1 MDIIVQVSVFDI
13 GIQSP
18 YFSEELF
25 PCKGLSGI
33 ADKELEQFVF
43 LFGQA
48 AFPGGTV

>member
-1 MDIIVQVSVFDI
+1 MDIVVQVAVFDI

-18 YFSEELF
+18 YFGEELF

-33 ADKELEQFVF
+33 ADEELEKFIF
-43 LFGQA
+43 FFGQA